1 MPRRG
6 KILSRGRRRSARR
19 GAARRGW
26 LLLTRGRR
34 ARDRQVW
41 FIDHFGNELT
51 TLAPHSK
58 QVNGLSIDDTGCFV
72 ARRVVT
78 SSRRRVVVSSRG
90 AVSPPPPAQLAG
102 VATPSQRGRL
112 ACQNKPKL
120 RARVRRPASHMTQ
133 PNPKPRARTFVR
145 PSVASCSD
153 C

>member
-72 ARRVVT
+72 ARRVVA
-78 SSRRRVVVSSRG
+78 SSRCRVIARRRL
-90 AVSPPPPAQLAG
+90 PAA
-102 VATPSQRGRL
+102 P
-112 ACQNKPKL
+112 
-120 RARVRRPASHMTQ
+120 RPAGGRRHAVAAGAPGVLKQTKTTR
-133 PNPKPRARTFVR
+133 NCALAFVARRHT
-145 PSVASCSD
+145 
-153 C
+153 